1 MHERV
6 SAAEMAQLGRDRVLG
21 DCAVF
26 VFCTVSVSG
35 RVQIQT
41 SARWELCIIW
51 TLPKTVFVERLT
63 RLAHF
68 KGIQKYGLRD
78 LEFLPFSEIHY

>member
-1 MHERV
+1 MKGCLQLKWHSWGGTV
-6 SAAEMAQLGRDRVLG
+6 SLVTVCCLRVLY
-21 DCAVF
+21 C
-26 VFCTVSVSG
+26 VSG

-63 RLAHF
+63 RLAYF

-78 LEFLPFSEIHY
+78 LEFLTFSEIHY